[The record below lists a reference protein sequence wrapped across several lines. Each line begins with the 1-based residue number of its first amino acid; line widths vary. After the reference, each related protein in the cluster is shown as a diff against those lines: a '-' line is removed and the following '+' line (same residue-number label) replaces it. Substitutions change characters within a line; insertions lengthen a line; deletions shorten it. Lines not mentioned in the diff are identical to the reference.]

1 MFKQDMSQEELVSSN
16 LDKLIS
22 DTAINDPATI
32 EGIKNI
38 IDKLVPLVQAGR
50 FDHLIDLLSVISDNI
65 EFLDEAA
72 LEKTTKV
79 GEEILALGWTAG
91 NAVRMANAHTE
102 ALDKPPGLFQL
113 MGSLN
118 DPDVRRSLHF
128 FIGTMRI
135 IGRQMKS
142 D

>member
-1 MFKQDMSQEELVSSN
+1 MSTE
-16 LDKLIS
+16 KLIA
-22 DTAINDPATI
+22 DTALNDPATI
-32 EGIKNI
+32 EGIKTL
-38 IDKLVPLVQAGR
+38 IDKIAPLIQGGR
-50 FDHLIDLLSVISDNI
+50 FNNIIDLLSVLSDNI

-91 NAVRMANAHTE
+91 NAVRMANAQTE
-102 ALDKPPGLFQL
+102 ALEKPPGLLQL
-113 MGSLN
+113 MSSLN

-128 FIGTMRI
+128 FIGAMRI
-135 IGRQMKS
+135 IGQQMKN

>member
-1 MFKQDMSQEELVSSN
+1 MSEEKQLNIIEE
-16 LDKLIS
+16 KLMS
-22 DTAINDPATI
+22 DTALNNPATI
-32 EGIKNI
+32 EGIKNLI
-38 IDKLVPLVQAGR
+38 EKTAPLVQACR
-50 FDHLIDLLSVISDNI
+50 FNHIIDLLSIISDNI
-65 EFLDEAA
+65 EFLDEAS

-91 NAVRMANAHTE
+91 NAVRMANAQTE
-102 ALDKPPGLFQL
+102 ALEKPPGLFQL
-113 MGSLN
+113 MSSLN

-135 IGRQMKS
+135 IGRQMKN

>member
-1 MFKQDMSQEELVSSN
+1 MSEEMQLN
-16 LDKLIS
+16 IIEEKFMS
-22 DTAINDPATI
+22 DTALYDPATI
-32 EGIKNI
+32 EGIKNLI
-38 IDKLVPLVQAGR
+38 EKTAPLVQAGR
-50 FDHLIDLLSVISDNI
+50 FNNIIDLLSIISDNI
-65 EFLDEAA
+65 QFLDEAA

-91 NAVRMANAHTE
+91 NAVRMASAQTE
-102 ALDKPPGLFQL
+102 ALEKPPGLFQL
-113 MGSLN
+113 ISSLN

-135 IGRQMKS
+135 IGRQMKN